1 LRVLIVPLSVGAIK
15 MLGGLLASLALPDV
29 LNTCGSELARDGGIT
44 GNITAD

>member
-1 LRVLIVPLSVGAIK
+1 VGTISIK
-15 MLGGLLASLALPDV
+15 PRGDLPASLALADV

>member
-1 LRVLIVPLSVGAIK
+1 VIVLQSVGAITQS
-15 MLGGLLASLALPDV
+15 GLPANLALADV